1 VAEPA
6 NAGVSPTI
14 VSQEPAQALTKAVSG
29 NPRILIVEDAA
40 LVLMDI
46 VHVISA
52 LGWEVVGPAT
62 RLADALKL
70 AQEATFDA
78 ALVGNNL
85 DGEMSWDAT
94 AILQDRN
101 IPFVF
106 TTGYDGSTVLPERFA
121 RQKILNKPFGA
132 DDIKR
137 ELHTL
142 LS

>member
-1 VAEPA
+1 M
-6 NAGVSPTI
+6 
-14 VSQEPAQALTKAVSG
+14 
-29 NPRILIVEDAA
+29 
-40 LVLMDI
+40 LMDI
-46 VHVISA
+46 KHVIGE
-52 LGWEVVGPAT
+52 LGWEVVGPAK

-78 ALVGNNL
+78 ALIDINL
-85 DGEMSWDAT
+85 DGEMSWDAV

-137 ELHTL
+137 EQHTL